1 MSPMLGPRAINI
13 SVVTSMSS
21 DILIYD
27 FMGQPSPLFINFL
40 LFFKLHLTAETVPKT
55 HSENLDR
62 KRRRRSLWPLTIVF
76 DKNGPIRGLFNVH
89 FLSYSNIRGSWHRP
103 DPPSYGGHPPSG
115 WQHPILWQNMFR
127 KIVPPIPGN
136 KPHEDKV
143 WPDVGMKV
151 AKFFTNVAQ
160 KGTIAVFSLKVLFV
174 KVGHKITYIIFGQVY
189 K

>member
-103 DPPSYGGHPPSG
+103 DPQSYGGHPPPVDNIRFYG
-115 WQHPILWQNMFR
+115 
-127 KIVPPIPGN
+127 KICFARLFPQSRATSLTRTKCDQMLEWKYPNFLPMLP
-136 KPHEDKV
+136 K
-143 WPDVGMKV
+143 
-151 AKFFTNVAQ
+151 
-160 KGTIAVFSLKVLFV
+160 KGP
-174 KVGHKITYIIFGQVY
+174 
-189 K
+189 